1 MRGTRHG
8 QERSKGKRNGAGW
21 AAMGEGGEV
30 AGSIVA
36 MQKQSNTNWSH
47 SRGTAGAHRE
57 LPTGWSENQRGCKLT
72 GEMSEDERHR
82 KGFGWDSDVE
92 NRMKKKT
99 GKRRKRSLERRQL
112 LVSSPLI
119 PAIMANRCTS
129 ISNYSKEPLLHYS
142 H

>member
-1 MRGTRHG
+1 
-8 QERSKGKRNGAGW
+8 
-21 AAMGEGGEV
+21 MGEGGEV

-92 NRMKKKT
+92 NRMKKKNREKKEKKPGEEAAT
-99 GKRRKRSLERRQL
+99 CEFPPYPCNYGKSMH
-112 LVSSPLI
+112 I
-119 PAIMANRCTS
+119 NI
-129 ISNYSKEPLLHYS
+129 
-142 H
+142 